1 MKKFCKECENEK
13 DIPKNKKLITDGYEN
28 LIKPIV

>member
-13 DIPKNKKLITDGYEN
+13 DISDFYLKKDGKPKNFL
-28 LIKPIV
+28 L